1 MFILFFREI
10 SVYKL
15 KSFYIMT
22 IATILG
28 AQSIFANTEQI
39 NQRIKSLPNE
49 LKPEFIDKTPISNL
63 YTLSNIRGSVLIDAS
78 GRYLIYGDVI
88 DLENMQNIADY
99 NYQKHYAINPKQ
111 LPTANALKEVKGNGQ
126 RVLYVFADPDCPACQ
141 ALQGI
146 LENVDNITIYTFPM
160 GLAHLHPT
168 AIETSKNIW
177 CSKDPVKAWKA
188 YLLDGDKPNKRENS
202 CHQPIDQN
210 MAITKKYRIN
220 LTPTIFN
227 SQGHRVVGVP
237 ELEGLENFINTAD
250 HE

>member
-1 MFILFFREI
+1 MFIFLREI

-15 KSFYIMT
+15 KPFYIMT
-22 IATILG
+22 IATILC

-39 NQRIKSLPNE
+39 NQRIKSLPSE

-111 LPTANALKEVKGNGQ
+111 LPIANALKEVKGNGQ

-146 LENVDNITIYTFPM
+146 LEDVNNITIYTFPM

-177 CSKDPVKAWKA
+177 CSKNPINAWKT
-188 YLLDGDKPNKRENS
+188 YLIDGVKPNKRGDS
-202 CHQPIDQN
+202 CQQPIDQN
-210 MAITKKYRIN
+210 MEIIKKYRIN

-227 SQGHRVVGVP
+227 SNGHRIVGVP
-237 ELEGLENFINTAD
+237 ELESLEDFIDRTD
-250 HE
+250 Y